1 MHISRIIMNRGRRGG
16 RARGVVQRTVNNA
29 IRREARH
36 DAGQGFTPSLLPP
49 DFVRVPW
56 NSFTFSSTVSGSD
69 AFSAVTVK
77 TIRDTIIGICGISNT
92 AIVQLKIERARVW
105 NISRGGTG
113 GFSMPNLYTR
123 FYELTTSTSN
133 QSAFRTF
140 RNDHGTLDLPAK
152 AGYLW
157 PLRDR
162 TEVLSS
168 NEDHDVMSFKA
179 PSGTSVV
186 VMINCLWR
194 STGAAALDSF
204 DSPVFF
210 RDMEIVE

>member
-1 MHISRIIMNRGRRGG
+1 M
-16 RARGVVQRTVNNA
+16 QRTVNNA

-36 DAGQGFTPSLLPP
+36 DAGQGFTPSQLPP

-56 NSFTFSSTVSGSD
+56 NSFTFSTTINGSD
-69 AFSAVTVK
+69 AFAGITVK

-92 AIVQLKIERARVW
+92 AIVQLKVERARVW
-105 NISRGGTG
+105 NISRGGTN

-133 QSAFRTF
+133 QSAVRTL
-140 RNDHGTLDLPAK
+140 RNDHGTLNLPAK
-152 AGYLW
+152 AGYVW

-168 NEDHDVMSFKA
+168 NEEHDVMAFKA
-179 PSGTSVV
+179 PTGTSIV

-194 STGAAALDSF
+194 SIGAAALDSYEVPI
-204 DSPVFF
+204 SL
-210 RDMEIVE
+210 RDMEIVDIESH